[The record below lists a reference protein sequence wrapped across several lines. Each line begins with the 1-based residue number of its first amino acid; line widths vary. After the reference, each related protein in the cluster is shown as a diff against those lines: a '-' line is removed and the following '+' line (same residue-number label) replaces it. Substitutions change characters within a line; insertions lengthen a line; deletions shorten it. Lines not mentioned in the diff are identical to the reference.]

1 MFPIFYSNIYNRFT
15 LPDVKLYGP
24 LQLKINNTFL
34 SIHESK
40 NLVDLFIFDN
50 ECGKQK
56 WIIEKDG
63 DYFYIRTAFNRW
75 DSAKYLGS
83 PNQNNQVFL
92 YTTKNR
98 FTRWNIKHIDNDEY
112 SIDYTGDKFDYKD
125 INIVISRYNENLDW
139 VLPYNDISIIY
150 NKGDNNIP
158 YFSNKFDIQNIGRE
172 GHTYLYHILNQYC
185 HLSNRTIFLQA
196 DWFPHN
202 ETILYG
208 IDNYDKH
215 LPVQPMG
222 LVYLRD
228 KAIPPLHI
236 EQKFTKYTHYGFK
249 YMTLNVTGDQDYA
262 GESYFLDTGVKN
274 NILNYKLENPKT
286 SMISIFDSFLYYSKF
301 PRQLNPLT
309 TTCVP
314 FTFCALFSVRKEDI
328 WLYNHEVYLNITKE
342 LLRLNRQGGMNGYVL
357 ERLWLWLFQYR
368 E

>member
-1 MFPIFYSNIYNRFT
+1 MFPIFYSDQYNIFT
-15 LPDVKLYGP
+15 IPDFNLDKP
-24 LQLKINNTFL
+24 LQIKINDKYL
-34 SIHESK
+34 SIAGTK
-40 NLVDLFIFDN
+40 NLVDFFNFDD
-50 ECGKQK
+50 ESGKQK

-63 DYFYIRTAFNRW
+63 DSFYIRTAFQRW

-83 PNQNNQVFL
+83 PNKNNRVFL

-98 FTRWNIKHIDNDEY
+98 FTRWNVQHMVDDQFRIEY
-112 SIDYTGDKFDYKD
+112 VGDKFDSRD
-125 INIVISRYNENLDW
+125 INIVIARYNENLDW
-139 VLPYNDISIIY
+139 AFPYNDIAIVY

-158 YFSNKFDIQNIGRE
+158 DFLKRINIQNVGRE
-172 GHTYLYHILNQYC
+172 GHTYLYHILNNYC
-185 HLSNRTIFLQA
+185 ELSSRTIFLQA

-236 EQKFTKYTHYGFK
+236 EQKFTRHTYYGFK
-249 YMTLNVTGDQDYA
+249 YMTIHVTGDQDYVGDA
-262 GESYFLDTGVKN
+262 YFLDRGVIGN
-274 NILNYKLENPKT
+274 MLNYKKENPKT
-286 SMISIFDSFLYYSKF
+286 ALISNFDSFLYYSKF
-301 PRQLNPLT
+301 PRNLNPLP

-328 WLYNHEVYLNITKE
+328 WLYNHEAYLNITKE
-342 LLRLNRQGGMNGYVL
+342 LVRLNPQGGTNGYVL

>member
-1 MFPIFYSNIYNRFT
+1 MFPIFYSNVYNCFDI
-15 LPDVKLYGP
+15 PNF
-24 LQLKINNTFL
+24 QLGSPVHIKTNGSFL
-34 SIHESK
+34 SIGVTK
-40 NLVDLFIFDN
+40 NLVDLFKSDDKS
-50 ECGKQK
+50 GRQK
-56 WIIEKDG
+56 WIIEKEG
-63 DYFYIRTAFNRW
+63 ESFYIRTAFNRW

-83 PNQNNQVFL
+83 PNVNNRVFL

-98 FTRWNIKHIDNDEY
+98 FTRWNIQHMVNDQY
-112 SIDYTGDKFDYKD
+112 RLDYIGDKFDHGD
-125 INIVISRYNENLDW
+125 INIVIARYNENIDW
-139 VLPYNDISIIY
+139 ALPYDDIAIVY
-150 NKGDNNIP
+150 NKGNNDIP
-158 YFSNKFDIQNIGRE
+158 YFSNRFDIQNIGRE
-172 GHTYLYHILNQYC
+172 GHTYLYHILNRYC
-185 HLSNRTIFLQA
+185 ELSRRTIFLQA

-236 EQKFTKYTHYGFK
+236 EQKFTRHTDYGFK
-249 YMTLNVTGDQDYA
+249 YMTLPVTGDQDYVGDA
-262 GESYFLDTGVKN
+262 YFLDQGVVGN
-274 NILNYKLENPKT
+274 MLNYKKENPKT
-286 SMISIFDSFLYYSKF
+286 AMISNFDSFLYYSKF
-301 PRQLNPLT
+301 PRHLNPLP

-342 LLRLNRQGGMNGYVL
+342 LLRLNPQGGTNGYVL

>member
-1 MFPIFYSNIYNRFT
+1 MFPKFYSNIYNNFLIPNFQVGIPIR
-15 LPDVKLYGP
+15 
-24 LQLKINNTFL
+24 LKTNGSFL
-34 SIHESK
+34 SIDEKK
-40 NLVDLFIFDN
+40 NLVDLFTTDD
-50 ECGKQK
+50 ESGRQK
-56 WIIEKDG
+56 WIIEKEG
-63 DYFYIRTAFNRW
+63 DSFYIRTAFNRW

-83 PNQNNQVFL
+83 PNVNNRVFL

-98 FTRWNIKHIDNDEY
+98 FTRWNIQHITDDQY
-112 SIDYTGDKFDYKD
+112 RIDYIGDKFDYRD
-125 INIVISRYNENLDW
+125 VNIVIARYNENIEW
-139 VLPYNDISIIY
+139 ALPYNDIAIVY
-150 NKGDNNIP
+150 NKGNNDIP
-158 YFSNKFDIQNIGRE
+158 YFSNRFDIQNIGRE
-172 GHTYLYHILNQYC
+172 GHTYLYHILNRYC
-185 HLSNRTIFLQA
+185 ELSRRTIFLQA

-228 KAIPPLHI
+228 KAIPPLYI
-236 EQKFTKYTHYGFK
+236 EEKFTKCTNYGFK
-249 YMTLNVTGDQDYA
+249 YMTLPVTGDQDYVGDA
-262 GESYFLDTGVKN
+262 YFLDHGVVGN
-274 NILNYKLENPKT
+274 MLNYKKENPKT
-286 SMISIFDSFLYYSKF
+286 AMISNFDSFLYYSKF
-301 PRQLNPLT
+301 PRQLNPLP

-342 LLRLNRQGGMNGYVL
+342 LLRLNPQGGTNGYVL

>member
-1 MFPIFYSNIYNRFT
+1 MFPKFYSNVYNSFVI
-15 LPDVKLYGP
+15 PNF
-24 LQLKINNTFL
+24 QLGVPIRLKTNGSFL
-34 SIHESK
+34 SINGTK
-40 NLVDLFIFDN
+40 NLVDLFTFDD
-50 ECGKQK
+50 ESGKQK
-56 WIIEKDG
+56 WIIEKEG
-63 DYFYIRTAFNRW
+63 DSFYIRTAFDRW

-83 PNQNNQVFL
+83 PNQNDQVFL

-98 FTRWNIKHIDNDEY
+98 FTRWNIQHIVNNQY
-112 SIDYTGDKFDYKD
+112 RIDYIGDKFDYND
-125 INIVISRYNENLDW
+125 VNIVISRYNENIDW
-139 VLPYNDISIIY
+139 VLPYNDVAIVY

-158 YFSNKFDIQNIGRE
+158 NLSNKFNLPNIGRE
-172 GHTYLYHILNQYC
+172 GHTYLYHILNRYC
-185 HLSNRTIFLQA
+185 ELSNRTIFLQA

-236 EQKFTKYTHYGFK
+236 EQKFTRHTDYGFK
-249 YMTLNVTGDQDYA
+249 YMTLPVTGDQDYVGDA
-262 GESYFLDTGVKN
+262 YFLDHGVVSN
-274 NILNYKLENPKT
+274 MLNYKKENPKT
-286 SMISIFDSFLYYSKF
+286 ALISNFDSFLYYSKF
-301 PRQLNPLT
+301 PRHLNPLL

-342 LLRLNRQGGMNGYVL
+342 LIRLNDQAGTNGYVL
-357 ERLWLWLFQYR
+357 ERLWLWIFQYR